1 MPRIINLFL
10 EHIKKSNLE
19 YCLNDNKQ
27 ILTEFLIYISLLKID
42 KNYKDREHFL
52 RSVKKHVNK
61 DYNFD

>member
-1 MPRIINLFL
+1 MPNIINLFL

-42 KNYKDREHFL
+42 KNYKDRKHFL
-52 RSVKKHVNK
+52 RAVKKHVNK
-61 DYNFD
+61 DYHFD